1 MHMCA
6 NEHGP
11 TNAYI
16 QMIISKACGTFCHQ
30 CDSYCCPFLGTE
42 AICSIM
48 IEKNEDRNKY

>member
-1 MHMCA
+1 MCA